1 MHSFS
6 YYVGSLSVFL
16 LFIVYCHGRASGSM
30 RGFIGPLVEFHR
42 DGYRLNQAIRMEI
55 VHLSKNGVSQRAIAR
70 QLGIHRESV
79 KLWVNRYGVEL
90 NVNPHVSSGA
100 PHKTTEEDDF
110 LLACSGD

>member
-1 MHSFS
+1 M
-6 YYVGSLSVFL
+6 SVLLVFFCYL
-16 LFIVYCHGRASGSM
+16 LFIAMARASGSM
-30 RGFIGPLVEFHR
+30 RGFIGPLPEFHR

-90 NVNPHVSSGA
+90 NVDPHVSSGA